1 MSIAGTFSGKG
12 KKDRDLHL
20 DQILS
25 GPRSKTGDI
34 RTEYMDGD
42 GPSEEDGSKV
52 KTGNDLDN
60 VDIDPQ
66 FQV

>member
-1 MSIAGTFSGKG
+1 M
-12 KKDRDLHL
+12 
-20 DQILS
+20 DQISS

-52 KTGNDLDN
+52 KMGNDMLTL
-60 VDIDPQ
+60 ILS
-66 FQV
+66 FEYE

>member
-1 MSIAGTFSGKG
+1 MRNLMGSAFGADFEW
-12 KKDRDLHL
+12 
-20 DQILS
+20 
-25 GPRSKTGDI
+25 SKTGDI

-42 GPSEEDGSKV
+42 GAEGEDGSKV
-52 KTGNDLDN
+52 KMGNDLDN

>member
-1 MSIAGTFSGKG
+1 M
-12 KKDRDLHL
+12 
-20 DQILS
+20 DQISS
-25 GPRSKTGDI
+25 GPRSKTDI

-52 KTGNDLDN
+52 KMGNDLDN